1 MAVNPLARKQELQL
15 HNVRKKGALLVMVKN
30 EIKINSIVRHKIHK
44 NNVCGVVRSIHQNH
58 RGKKG
63 PYALFNGL
71 FITLDAKK
79 ILIIQILNSCNSSSD
94 LEITDP
100 ENVNDIDLE
109 VLNGKK

>member
-1 MAVNPLARKQELQL
+1 MAENKIQ
-15 HNVRKKGALLVMVKN
+15 
-30 EIKINSIVRHKIHK
+30 INSIVRHKIHK

-63 PYALFNGL
+63 PYAIVQWTFYYFGCEEDSDYPDTQ
-71 FITLDAKK
+71 FIA
-79 ILIIQILNSCNSSSD
+79 IPVSD